1 MIEATFEG
9 LLWLA
14 LAAALA
20 PIIVDIIPKVPVP
33 VVVVEIALG
42 ILFGPYLLDVIE
54 HSTGLEIAKEFGVI
68 FLFFLAGFE
77 VDFEGIKGEP
87 LKNALTGWVG
97 SIIIALAIAFTLQQ
111 LDLISSF
118 HLFAIAIATTALGPL
133 MPILQDSGQIHTKF
147 GSNALSIGAVGEFL
161 PVLAV
166 AFLFNDT
173 RESQITALVLIAF
186 FAIVG
191 VLLYGFRRG
200 VGQKEDS
207 QTRRIIVDT
216 LNSSAQFAVRL
227 SILIL
232 VVLVYLTA
240 RFDLDVLLGAFAGGF
255 IIGQLGDVASTSESR
270 KVMEWLKVKLESIGF
285 GVFIPAFF
293 VMTGADLQLD
303 TLFSSNRALV
313 IMVLTI
319 AAFLLIRGLP
329 VLGLYRSLD
338 GGMRFRLALI
348 ASTQLPLVATL
359 MNRLV
364 ESGDVPEDIAT
375 AVIAGSVLTVALFP
389 IIAFIG
395 VEDEE
400 EPLIWGAIRRRV
412 KPAVEALPAIEAREE
427 NDE

>member
-166 AFLFNDT
+166 AFLFNET
-173 RESQITALVLIAF
+173 RESQITAIVLVAF

-319 AAFLLIRGLP
+319 VAFLLIRGLP

-412 KPAVEALPAIEAREE
+412 KSAVEALPAIEAREE

>member
-1 MIEATFEG
+1 
-9 LLWLA
+9 
-14 LAAALA
+14 
-20 PIIVDIIPKVPVP
+20 
-33 VVVVEIALG
+33 
-42 ILFGPYLLDVIE
+42 
-54 HSTGLEIAKEFGVI
+54 
-68 FLFFLAGFE
+68 
-77 VDFEGIKGEP
+77 
-87 LKNALTGWVG
+87 
-97 SIIIALAIAFTLQQ
+97 
-111 LDLISSF
+111 
-118 HLFAIAIATTALGPL
+118 
-133 MPILQDSGQIHTKF
+133 
-147 GSNALSIGAVGEFL
+147 
-161 PVLAV
+161 
-166 AFLFNDT
+166 
-173 RESQITALVLIAF
+173 
-186 FAIVG
+186 
-191 VLLYGFRRG
+191 
-200 VGQKEDS
+200 
-207 QTRRIIVDT
+207 
-216 LNSSAQFAVRL
+216 
-227 SILIL
+227 
-232 VVLVYLTA
+232 
-240 RFDLDVLLGAFAGGF
+240 
-255 IIGQLGDVASTSESR
+255 
-270 KVMEWLKVKLESIGF
+270 VMEWLKVKLESIGF

-319 AAFLLIRGLP
+319 VAFLLIRGLP

>member
-319 AAFLLIRGLP
+319 VAFLLIRGLP

>member
-9 LLWLA
+9 LMWLA

-42 ILFGPYLLDVIE
+42 ILFGPYLLDVIH

-87 LKNALTGWVG
+87 LKNAFSGWIG
-97 SIIIALAIAFTLQQ
+97 SIIIALGIAFTLQQ
-111 LDLISSF
+111 LDLISGF

-166 AFLFNDT
+166 AFLFNET
-173 RESQITALVLIAF
+173 RESQITAIVLVAF

-200 VGQKEDS
+200 VGQKENS

-270 KVMEWLKVKLESIGF
+270 KVMEWMKVKLESIGF

-293 VMTGADLQLD
+293 IMTGAELQLD
-303 TLFSSNRALV
+303 TLFGSNRALV
-313 IMVLTI
+313 IMVLTVV
-319 AAFLLIRGLP
+319 AFFLIRGLP
-329 VLGLYRSLD
+329 VLAFYRSLD

-364 ESGDVPEDIAT
+364 QSGDVPEDIAT
-375 AVIAGSVLTVALFP
+375 AVIAGAVLTVALFP
-389 IIAFIG
+389 IMAFIG
-395 VEDEE
+395 VEEE
-400 EPLIWGAIRRRV
+400 KDPPIWGAIRRRV

-427 NDE
+427 NDR

>member
-200 VGQKEDS
+200 VSQKEDS

-319 AAFLLIRGLP
+319 VAFLLIRGLP